1 MHILIVSL
9 NYAPEPTGIGLYSG
23 GLANELH
30 RRGHKVK
37 VIAAKPH
44 YPQWRIFDGFS
55 NWTWDRRNE
64 DGVSVTRCPS
74 YIPENVTGLKRILH
88 YMSFAASSF
97 IPMVAYIIGRKP
109 DIVINIAPSLGTAP
123 TVLLA
128 STVAGSKSWLHIQDF
143 EVEAAFATGQLNSS
157 GFLAKCARWFERKVL
172 KHFDVMSSI
181 SPEMCKKLKEK
192 NVSEDHIYEFRN
204 WAELDHIRPQTES
217 SYRTK
222 WGLADKKVALYSG
235 NIAQKQG
242 IEILIEIARIMAE
255 DADFHL
261 VVCGE
266 GSNRKM
272 LEDQARGLTNISFYD
287 LQPMEQL
294 SDLLALASVHLL
306 PQKADAA
313 DLALPS
319 KLTNMLAS
327 GRPVVAGATAGTGLA
342 REVEGCGIAV
352 EPENANAMADAIKRL
367 LTDSSLY
374 TDCASE
380 ARTRAELRWSKNAI
394 IDALEMRMQLLIA
407 KGPA

>member
-23 GLANELH
+23 GLANELYK
-30 RRGHKVK
+30 RGHKVK

-44 YPQWRIFDGFS
+44 YPQWRVFDGFDK
-55 NWTWDRRNE
+55 WTWDKRDE
-64 DGVSVTRCPS
+64 GGVSVTRCPS

-88 YMSFAASSF
+88 YISFAASSF
-97 IPMVAYIIGRKP
+97 IPMVAYILGRKP
-109 DIVINIAPSLGTAP
+109 DIVINVAPSLGSAP

-128 STVAGSKSWLHIQDF
+128 SAVAGSKSWLHIQDF
-143 EVEAAFATGQLNSS
+143 EVEAAFATGQLNSA
-157 GFLAKCARWFERKVL
+157 GFFGKAARWFERKLL
-172 KHFDVMSSI
+172 KHFDVVSSI

-192 NVSEDHIYEFRN
+192 NVSEDRIYEFRN
-204 WAELDHIRPQTES
+204 WAELDHIKPQPGS
-217 SYRTK
+217 SYRAK

-242 IEILIEIARIMAE
+242 IEILIEIARIMAG
-255 DADFHL
+255 DPDFHL

-266 GSNRKM
+266 GSNRNM
-272 LEDQARGLTNISFYD
+272 LEAQARGLTNISFYD

-294 SDLLALASVHLL
+294 PELLALASIHLL

-313 DLALPS
+313 DLVLPS

-327 GRPVVAGATAGTGLA
+327 GRPVVAGAAVGTGLA

-352 EPENANAMADAIKRL
+352 EPDNANAMADAIKRL
-367 LTDSSLY
+367 LADGSLY
-374 TDCASE
+374 AGCANE

-394 IDALEMRMQLLIA
+394 IDALETRMQSLDL

>member
-30 RRGHKVK
+30 KRGHKVK

-44 YPQWRIFDGFS
+44 YPQWRVFDGFD
-55 NWTWDRRNE
+55 NWTWDKRDE

-74 YIPENVTGLKRILH
+74 YIPENVTGLKRIVH
-88 YMSFAASSF
+88 YISFAANSF
-97 IPMVAYIIGRKP
+97 SPAVTYIVGRRP

-123 TVLLA
+123 AVLFA
-128 STVAGSKSWLHIQDF
+128 SKISGSKSWLHIQDF
-143 EVEAAFATGQLNSS
+143 EVEAAFATGQLKSE
-157 GFLAKCARWFERKVL
+157 GLLAKAARWFERKML
-172 KHFDVMSSI
+172 QHFDLVSSI
-181 SPEMCKKLKEK
+181 SPEMCKKLRTK
-192 NVSEDHIYEFRN
+192 NVCDARIFEFRN
-204 WAELDHIRPQTES
+204 WAELDHIKPQTES
-217 SYRTK
+217 SYRAK
-222 WGLADKKVALYSG
+222 WGLENKKVALYSG

-242 IEILIEIARIMAE
+242 IEILIEIARIMA
-255 DADFHL
+255 DDPDFHL

-266 GSNRKM
+266 GANRKM
-272 LEDQARGLTNISFYD
+272 LESQASGLANISFYD

-294 SDLLALASVHLL
+294 SELLALASVHLL

-313 DLALPS
+313 DLVLPS

-327 GRPVVAGATAGTGLA
+327 GRPVVAGAAAGTGLA

-352 EPENANAMADAIKRL
+352 EPENADAMADAIKRL
-367 LTDSSLY
+367 RADASLY
-374 TDCASE
+374 SAYANE
-380 ARTRAELRWSKNAI
+380 ARARAELRWSKNAI
-394 IDALEMRMQLLIA
+394 IDALETRMQSLTV